1 MSHPARRPAGR
12 PLSRLLAAASVAI
25 ALLGGPA
32 LDAPQPG
39 GADLAILAAPGW
51 REAAMT
57 TVTEQAPLRTA
68 PRPETAPAAV
78 DGLELHRAV
87 TGTDP
92 TSPELLAGAEQ
103 LEPFLLIGF
112 SWRGPDDPTARFRV
126 HTGAG
131 WTAWRP
137 VTRERDHGPDP
148 TGSVDPVD
156 PVDPAGAITSDP
168 TWVGEADG
176 WELGLAD
183 GAADVQVHLVRARPT
198 DRNGTEGG
206 DGFSPQR
213 NGIPA
218 DAAPAAGT
226 PVDAGETALGTA
238 RLQGERPAIA
248 TRAAWGARPAKDETW
263 TATSLRLAVVHHT
276 GSGESST
283 YAAADVPA
291 MLRAVQ
297 AYHQDANGW
306 NDIGYNLVVDRFG
319 RIWEGRQGGIDTLT
333 VGAHASGMNTG
344 SVGVVVLGDFRS
356 AAPSTAA
363 LDGLTQVLA
372 WKLFRH
378 GADPTATGTMLPR
391 STELFAAGQPVTLP
405 RIVGHQDV
413 NSTGCP
419 GSIEQ
424 YLPQLRAAVT
434 ARYQAMVGQA
444 LLGDASMGGT
454 GSAGPGGRAQ
464 PLVGDFDK
472 DGRDDVFWYGP
483 GAAADALWIANG
495 AYGFR
500 PLAQTVTEDGTATR
514 LDWSGDG
521 AADVLISEPGRAT
534 VRLLQGVP
542 AAAGGGMT
550 ATTLSASGDAVPVVG
565 DFDGDGDEE
574 VYFYDPATRK
584 ATLFSYDNG
593 TGPSTTID
601 VPGGPYRPAVGDF
614 DGDLR
619 DDIVWYAPG
628 PAADAVWYS
637 RAGGAWEHRGV
648 DAGGDFLPLVAD
660 LNGDQRDDILWR
672 PAGGGQI
679 PLWWGGATLTPAAA
693 DFGPADRLVAADVDG
708 GGSADVVAVRQSGSA
723 SVWLRQGDAQR
734 LGRQDAVPP
743 GAVAVPADFDG
754 DGRREL
760 WWWVPGST
768 AQDGALW
775 RAV

>member
-1 MSHPARRPAGR
+1 
-12 PLSRLLAAASVAI
+12 
-25 ALLGGPA
+25 
-32 LDAPQPG
+32 
-39 GADLAILAAPGW
+39 
-51 REAAMT
+51 MT
-57 TVTEQAPLRTA
+57 TVTEQAPLRPA
-68 PRPETAPAAV
+68 PRPGPRPATV

-156 PVDPAGAITSDP
+156 PVDPAGAITSTRPGWAKP
-168 TWVGEADG
+168 TGGKQAC
-176 WELGLAD
+176 AD

-238 RLQGERPAIA
+238 RL
-248 TRAAWGARPAKDETW
+248 RASYAGHRHPGRLGARPAKDETW

-306 NDIGYNLVVDRFG
+306 NDIGYDLVVDRFG

-333 VGAHASGMNTG
+333 VGAR
-344 SVGVVVLGDFRS
+344 LGHEHRQRRRRRPGGLRS
-356 AAPSTAA
+356 AGAQHRSPERPRPGAGLEAVPPRRGPDRHRHDAA
-363 LDGLTQVLA
+363 
-372 WKLFRH
+372 
-378 GADPTATGTMLPR
+378 R

-424 YLPQLRAAVT
+424 YLPQLHGRGH
-434 ARYQAMVGQA
+434 RP
-444 LLGDASMGGT
+444 LPGDG
-454 GSAGPGGRAQ
+454 GPG
-464 PLVGDFDK
+464 
-472 DGRDDVFWYGP
+472 
-483 GAAADALWIANG
+483 
-495 AYGFR
+495 
-500 PLAQTVTEDGTATR
+500 
-514 LDWSGDG
+514 
-521 AADVLISEPGRAT
+521 
-534 VRLLQGVP
+534 
-542 AAAGGGMT
+542 
-550 ATTLSASGDAVPVVG
+550 
-565 DFDGDGDEE
+565 
-574 VYFYDPATRK
+574 
-584 ATLFSYDNG
+584 
-593 TGPSTTID
+593 
-601 VPGGPYRPAVGDF
+601 
-614 DGDLR
+614 
-619 DDIVWYAPG
+619 
-628 PAADAVWYS
+628 
-637 RAGGAWEHRGV
+637 
-648 DAGGDFLPLVAD
+648 
-660 LNGDQRDDILWR
+660 
-672 PAGGGQI
+672 
-679 PLWWGGATLTPAAA
+679 
-693 DFGPADRLVAADVDG
+693 
-708 GGSADVVAVRQSGSA
+708 
-723 SVWLRQGDAQR
+723 
-734 LGRQDAVPP
+734 PP
-743 GAVAVPADFDG
+743 
-754 DGRREL
+754 R
-760 WWWVPGST
+760 
-768 AQDGALW
+768 
-775 RAV
+775 